1 MDPAAVWRTRHI
13 DLHLH
18 STASDGTLTPE
29 SVVRAAHQVGLV
41 ALALTDHDTVEG
53 VPAAR
58 TAAQALGIELVPG
71 VELSAYDESEETHLL
86 GLDVERIGAM
96 QDALAVFRD
105 ARRDRA
111 EEMVRLLNAIGVRIT
126 FEDVLAEAGEA
137 AIGRPHVARA
147 MVQNGWAMDLRD
159 AFDRY
164 LGAGRPAYLDKRRIL
179 IPEAIDLVHQCGGIA
194 ILAHP
199 GGWGTRD
206 RIEALVGAGLDG
218 IEVIHPSHSAEDRA
232 RLMALAEHF
241 QLVSS
246 GGSDSHGA
254 TDSGRVVG
262 AMNVPAEWLDRLRQR
277 AMWVREGL
285 TGNDGDTDGVEP
297 A

>member
-179 IPEAIDLVHQCGGIA
+179 IPEAIDLVHRCGGIA